1 MNFYVWFGN
10 LSVSGGN
17 MCRFV
22 GLNHMSVWRPG
33 LEAGF
38 HVCNA
43 YCISANT
50 SDTSSLIAPTAT
62 RQRRAMRLS

>member
-1 MNFYVWFGN
+1 
-10 LSVSGGN
+10 

-22 GLNHMSVWRPG
+22 GLNYKPVWRPG

-43 YCISANT
+43 HCISTNT
-50 SDTSSLIAPTAT
+50 SDTSSLIEPTAT
-62 RQRRAMRLS
+62 RQRRTMQLS

>member
-1 MNFYVWFGN
+1 
-10 LSVSGGN
+10 

-22 GLNHMSVWRPG
+22 GLNYKPVRRPD

-50 SDTSSLIAPTAT
+50 SGTSSLIEPTAT
-62 RQRRAMRLS
+62 SQRRAMRLS